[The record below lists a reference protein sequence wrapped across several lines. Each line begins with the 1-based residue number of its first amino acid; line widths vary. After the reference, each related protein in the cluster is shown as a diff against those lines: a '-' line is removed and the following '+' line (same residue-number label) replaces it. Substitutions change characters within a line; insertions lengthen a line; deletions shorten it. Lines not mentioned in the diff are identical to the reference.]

1 MKTTYSYSQIWGI
14 AYPILLTLLIQNL
27 IQVIDTAFLGRV
39 GEVELGA
46 SAIAGIYYIAIFTIA
61 FGFSTGSQILIG
73 RRNGEKN
80 YNKIGEIVIWGIVFL
95 WVMALLI
102 FIFTRTLSE
111 PILGKVLSSPNVL
124 AASIEYLDWRIYGIF
139 FATTN
144 VMFRA
149 FFVGT
154 TRTKV
159 LTFNAVLMALTNVL
173 FDYLLIFGE
182 WGFPEMGIG
191 GAALASVIAEAVSV
205 VFFVV
210 YTCITIDFKKYG
222 FITKFWQ
229 NVQVIKNIL
238 NISISLMLQYFLS
251 LSTWLI
257 FFIAIERM
265 GEMTLAVSNIVR
277 SCYMIIA
284 IPVQALSAT
293 SNTLVSNT
301 MGSGRQNEVISLIW
315 KISRMALAIVVVF
328 IVLLGCFPELTISVY
343 TSNAELIKE
352 SVSSLYVILALLPI
366 MAIGNVF
373 FNAVSGTGNTRTA
386 LIIECST
393 LVLYCFWIWLTAI
406 YLQAPLYICWTSELV
421 YSFFIGT
428 FSLIYF
434 RKGNWEHKKI

>member
-1 MKTTYSYSQIWGI
+1 MKTTYSYSQIWNV

-80 YNKIGEIVIWGIVFL
+80 YHKIGEIVIWGILFL
-95 WVMALLI
+95 WIMALLI
-102 FIFTRTLSE
+102 FIFTKTFSE
-111 PILGKVLSSPNVL
+111 PILGKVLSSSNIL
-124 AASIEYLDWRIYGIF
+124 HASLEYLDWRIYGIF
-139 FATTN
+139 FSTTN

-159 LTFNAVLMALTNVL
+159 LTINALIMALANVL
-173 FDYLLIFGE
+173 FDYLLIFGK

-191 GAALASVIAEAVSV
+191 GAALASVISEALSV
-205 VFFVV
+205 LFFIIYFWIV
-210 YTCITIDFKKYG
+210 IDFKKYG
-222 FITKFWQ
+222 FIKKFWQ
-229 NVQVIKNIL
+229 NIKVIKNIL
-238 NISISLMLQYFLS
+238 DVSLSLMIQYFLS

-257 FFIAIERM
+257 FFLAIERM
-265 GEMTLAVSNIVR
+265 GETTLAVSNIVR

-284 IPVQALSAT
+284 IPIQALAAT

-301 MGSGRQNEVISLIW
+301 MGANRQNEVISLIW
-315 KISRMALAIVVVF
+315 KISRLALVIVSVF
-328 IVLLGCFPELTISVY
+328 IILLGVFPELALSVY
-343 TSNAELIKE
+343 TSNSKLIQE
-352 SVSSLYVILALLPI
+352 SIPSLYVILAALPI
-366 MAIGNVF
+366 MAIGNIF

-386 LIIECST
+386 LLIECST
-393 LVLYCFWIWLTAI
+393 LILYVFWIWLTAI
-406 YLQAPLYICWTSELV
+406 HWQAPLYVCWTTEII
-421 YSFFIGT
+421 YAFFIGLLS
-428 FSLIYF
+428 FIYF
-434 RKGNWEHKKI
+434 KKGNWISKKI